1 MSPTIYT
8 WQSENPRDNG
18 EDRLAGL
25 LIRFGI
31 NALALFLASLWV
43 RGVEVEG
50 WESLLIAAAI
60 FGAVNA
66 LIRPVALA
74 LSCPLLVLTL
84 GLFTLIVNAAMLAL
98 TAWVSG
104 HLNLEFE
111 VDGFRA
117 AFLGALLISAV
128 SVVLSATVGRR
139 LRRALR

>member
-1 MSPTIYT
+1 LSPTIYA
-8 WQSENPRDNG
+8 WQSENPRGKG

-25 LIRFGI
+25 LIRLGI
-31 NALALFLASLWV
+31 NAFALFLASQWV

-60 FGAVNA
+60 FGVVNA
-66 LIRPVALA
+66 LIRPVALV

-84 GLFTLIVNAAMLAL
+84 GLFTLIVNTAMLAL

-104 HLNLEFE
+104 HLSLEFE
-111 VDGFRA
+111 VHGFRA

-128 SVVLSATVGRR
+128 SVVLSATVGRQ

>member
-1 MSPTIYT
+1 LSPTIYV
-8 WQSENPRDNG
+8 WQSQNPRGND

-31 NALALFLASLWV
+31 NALALFLASQWV

-60 FGAVNA
+60 FGVVNA

-84 GLFTLIVNAAMLAL
+84 GLFTLIVNTAMLAL

-139 LRRALR
+139 LRRALK

>member
-1 MSPTIYT
+1 VSPTVYV
-8 WQSENPRDNG
+8 WQSGNSRNNSEA
-18 EDRLAGL
+18 RLAGL
-25 LIRFGI
+25 LVRFGI
-31 NALALFLASLWV
+31 NAFALFLASQWV

-60 FGAVNA
+60 FGVVNA
-66 LIRPVALA
+66 LIRPVVLV
-74 LSCPLLVLTL
+74 LSCPFLVLTL
-84 GLFTLIVNAAMLAL
+84 GLFTLIVNTAMLAL
-98 TAWVSG
+98 TAWVAG

-111 VDGFRA
+111 VHGFRA